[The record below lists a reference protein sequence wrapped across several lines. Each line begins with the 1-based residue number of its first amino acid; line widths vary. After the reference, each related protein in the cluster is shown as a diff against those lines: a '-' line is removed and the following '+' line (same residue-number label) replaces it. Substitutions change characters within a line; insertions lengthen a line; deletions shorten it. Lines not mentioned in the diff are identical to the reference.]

1 MTKNHARATNA
12 RRQLGSVPTQLAA
25 LSEMTVGDL
34 AERYLELYGEPT
46 RSRNKDYLRKRL
58 AWRIQELAEGGL
70 SAQAVGRIAE
80 LGDGIPERWRMRQAE
95 KQQKAEP
102 PPPIER
108 DPRLPGVGG
117 VLRRVYQG
125 VPHEVTVAE
134 DGFEYAGARF
144 KTLSA
149 VARHITGT
157 AWNGFLFFGLKAA
170 PEGATATPAS
180 AQGSGVAA

>member
-1 MTKNHARATNA
+1 MTKNHARATAA
-12 RRQLGSVPTQLAA
+12 RRQLGDVPTQLAA
-25 LSEMTVGDL
+25 LSDMTVGDL
-34 AERYLELYGEPT
+34 AERYLALYGEPT

-58 AWRIQELAEGGL
+58 SWRIQELAEGGL
-70 SAQAVGRIAE
+70 PAQAVQRIGE

-95 KQQKAEP
+95 KQQNQP
-102 PPPIER
+102 PPAPVER

-134 DGFEYAGARF
+134 DGFDYGGARF

-170 PEGATATPAS
+170 PDGATTTPAS
-180 AQGSGVAA
+180 PQGSEVAA